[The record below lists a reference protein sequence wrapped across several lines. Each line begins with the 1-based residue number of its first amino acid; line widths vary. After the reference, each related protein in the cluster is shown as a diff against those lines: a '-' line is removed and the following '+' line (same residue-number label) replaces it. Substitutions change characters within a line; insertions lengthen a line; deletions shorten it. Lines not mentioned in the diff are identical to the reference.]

1 MLIDCTN
8 CHAHV
13 DAEEGGYLQYWA
25 SEDHR
30 PGRFMLL
37 RCRRCRSPLL
47 VEQENTGDMAAGD
60 VWDSSPTV
68 LYPQSD
74 FRVNP
79 KAPPEIRAAVEEGIK
94 CYRARAFTASAV
106 MCRKTLEGVCE
117 AHGIKERTLDS
128 SLKKMLEADLI
139 DRRLYEWSDQL
150 RLTGNEAAHGVGI
163 VSSAQD
169 ARDAL
174 DFTIGI
180 IDYLFSYREQFEK
193 FKQRRKGKGSEAPP
207 SAA

>member
-1 MLIDCTN
+1 MLVECTS

-13 DAEEGGYLQYWA
+13 DAEEAGNFQYGPG
-25 SEDHR
+25 EDND
-30 PGRFMLL
+30 PGRYVLL
-37 RCRRCRSPLL
+37 RCKRCRSPLL
-47 VEQENTGDMAAGD
+47 VNQENTGNMAEGD
-60 VWDSSPTV
+60 IWGAPTV

-94 CYRARAFTASAV
+94 CYRARAFTAAAI
-106 MCRKTLEGVCE
+106 MCRKTLEGVCD
-117 AHGIKERTLDS
+117 AHGVKERTLDA
-128 SLKKMLEADLI
+128 SLKKMLETDTI
-139 DRRLYEWSDQL
+139 DRQLYDWSDQL
-150 RLTGNEAAHGVGI
+150 RITGNEAAHGVGI

-180 IDYLFSYREQFEK
+180 IDYLFSYRDQFEK
-193 FKQRRKGKGSEAPP
+193 FKARRGQKNGEAPL